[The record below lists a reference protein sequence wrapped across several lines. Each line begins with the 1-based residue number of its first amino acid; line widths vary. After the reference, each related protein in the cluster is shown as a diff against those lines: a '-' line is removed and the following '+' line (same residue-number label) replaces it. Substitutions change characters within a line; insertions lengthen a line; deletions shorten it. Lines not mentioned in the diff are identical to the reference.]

1 MSDKLYPTIESLE
14 AVHTFPCWFTIKAI
28 GANTEV
34 FVGAV
39 KDAVSIVTLDPTRL
53 KTKSR
58 KSSTGKHISMTLEVF
73 VTDASQV
80 QQLYAQIKEIDALH
94 YIL

>member
-1 MSDKLYPTIESLE
+1 MTDKLYPTIESLE

-28 GANTEV
+28 GINTDV
-34 FVGAV
+34 FTVAV
-39 KDAVSIVTLDPTRL
+39 RDAVSIVMLDPNRL
-53 KTKSR
+53 KIKAR
-58 KSSTGKHISMTLEVF
+58 ESSTGKHISMSLDVY
-73 VTDASQV
+73 VDNAGQV